1 MTTFT
6 LPTIP
11 GEFQWRIPPQ
21 DWRIDP
27 QQGLSILAG
36 AETDWFVDPAG
47 NYTKDNAPCAVVQI
61 TDEHFLLSAKVAVEF
76 ASAFDAGALQI
87 RVAEDRWAKF
97 AFEFSPQRQPTIVS
111 VVTRGVSD
119 DCNSVAI
126 DGSEIYLRVARTP
139 QTLAFHYSHD
149 GRLWHLVR
157 YFTLGPAD
165 AVQVGFSAQS
175 PTGTQCRASFSEINY
190 QRASLKDNR
199 SGE

>member
-6 LPTIP
+6 IPTVP
-11 GEFQWRIPPQ
+11 GEFQWQIPPL
-21 DWRIDP
+21 DWNLEP
-27 QQGLSILAG
+27 HQGLSILAS
-36 AETDWFVDPAG
+36 AETDWFSDPAG
-47 NYTKDNAPCAVVQI
+47 NYTKDNAPCALVQI
-61 TDEHFLLSAKVAVEF
+61 TDDHFLLNAKVAVEF
-76 ASAFDAGALQI
+76 VSAFDAGAIQI
-87 RVAEDRWAKF
+87 RAAENLWAKF
-97 AFEFSPQRQPTIVS
+97 AFEYSPQRQPTIVS

-149 GRLWHLVR
+149 GRVWHLVR
-157 YFTLGPAD
+157 YFTLGS
-165 AVQVGFSAQS
+165 VYSLRVGFSAQS
-175 PTGTQCRASFSEINY
+175 PTGAQCRAVFSEIGY